1 MAAAESS
8 EQAGEATALGLAVEA
23 ATAAMAAVQVPV
35 GRAVLWQYPVFPARV
50 APGLAVARVP
60 KAVVVAAAPELLAVV
75 PAAADL
81 AGNLPM
87 VGRAGRGGSAVAA
100 AAAMGA
106 VCRAVPLADSA
117 AVVVVRSL
125 LLAAPVMEDLAAAG

>member
-50 APGLAVARVP
+50 AQGLAVAQVP
-60 KAVVVAAAPELLAVV
+60 KAVV
-75 PAAADL
+75 
-81 AGNLPM
+81 
-87 VGRAGRGGSAVAA
+87 AA
-100 AAAMGA
+100 AA
-106 VCRAVPLADSA
+106 L
-117 AVVVVRSL
+117 
-125 LLAAPVMEDLAAAG
+125 EF